1 MSQYIE
7 NVDIV
12 AKVKTTADTSGL
24 TGDLK
29 KVLEKPFKLE
39 LEADATQFLK
49 DIKKDI
55 AKIDDIIAKMDFTDE
70 LKDRFKHLFDGVDLG
85 KQIAD
90 KLESED
96 FSGLTNKIQD
106 AIKDGIKIGGGS
118 LEETLVNLE
127 RKKDKLTAKKK
138 ELQLKEND
146 SYLPAAEKIYNNLL
160 AEAKKLNNEATLKKL
175 EKYNPQKTGEHKSK
189 LMRGSSAE
197 WITAIEKELETTG
210 LKNAIDSIRDDFLAA
225 RNEIF
230 DSKPIKEMQLAI
242 TDTERMMKQLKD
254 MHYAINHYDP
264 ATGQIDTDKAKKKI
278 QDFESLMNQKV
289 VSADKTPT
297 FGDTMH
303 SLYNTLQQGF
313 DVEQKGFN
321 VIGLDNLNAE
331 LTRFHKSLEDIISL
345 FGSFKNESQFKNL
358 IEVFE
363 HLCATVDQL
372 AASFQK
378 ITDSTIQ
385 PSAFY
390 ETEISHLEETL
401 SGQNKA
407 IDEANKNLRES
418 YKERSE
424 IYEDLAS
431 MQQAIAPSLTY
442 DDEGNIISRKNT
454 DTYNALKYIGNLTD
468 KQKGSSKHL
477 QYLPKA
483 MSFLEQYLSLGGE
496 LADLDKKLNL
506 TEDSSIIKNVR
517 QTLDEREENAKN
529 LTDQRDETLKNIAE
543 QKKYA
548 ELARIAESANQPQ
561 DSADSTPLDLKVD
574 EFNASL
580 DSTSSHFEKLNA
592 AISDTT
598 NGLNKQDEKDGDQKI
613 PNRLKQYSMTPG
625 EFAGIHQTIEA
636 NAISLF
642 EENGYDDMNLSIKQM
657 ANGLAKVTANL
668 RDSNGEWK
676 QFTAIADRAGKIV
689 ESNFTTTK
697 PDAQSK
703 LEKAWQSTTGS
714 DQEEKVKLK
723 LEDQIDQAQKLR
735 ERLDLQDTNKWSIT
749 VDDSGLVTIKNN
761 LADVEEATGTATQKF
776 KDFKDACD
784 NFNKEVS
791 KGTSVTLSNLKK
803 ELKETEQVSTD
814 FINDI
819 LGNSKKDYAN
829 NYYLLQLESLKAY
842 RDAGLYNREN
852 YHNIVSDGYTALNKM
867 YAITEGK
874 SSISDFN
881 ESEIRQM
888 IDLYEQMQKA
898 IQKAGTEANKA
909 QEQFGKLMDQSK
921 LNTEATKMLDYL
933 NRNSNAAEKYG
944 DTIRKLAEQMRKA
957 VTEIDFNKIKEQ
969 FTDVQYQISSEGLT
983 GKLKGLTVSDA
994 NINKISSAL
1003 ETKSLDAKINKL
1015 KELYKMYSQVGL
1027 ATSASLTGAMTNID
1041 ANFEALGQINISE
1054 ASNDDLRSLVSH
1066 YNDLSD
1072 AIKLAENELKELQR
1086 THGRVM
1092 SDSEKTIASNQI
1104 SKWLQ
1109 ENSRAAKAYGET
1121 LERLAQQM
1129 KEVTTETE
1137 YKGIMSEFK
1146 AITSKA
1152 AAEGLLGRSIWDSFK
1167 NTFSHISEIFGSYS
1181 IVDVFQDLGR
1191 AGVENIRLIDAS
1203 LTDLQM
1209 SARLSKNEAKE
1220 MMETYSQIGNDMA
1233 VLSTDLASATTSWI
1247 KQGESLENATKLA
1260 QDSTVLSV
1268 LGEMETEDAATYLTS
1283 ALKGYQLASDQAM
1296 DVVDKI
1302 STVDIMSATSVGG
1315 LAEGMSE
1322 VATQANLVGISFDE
1336 LLGYLAAIGEV
1347 TQDDMSSVGGALNTI
1362 FARMGN
1368 IKLGR
1373 LKDYQNDLETDL
1385 SNVETVLRGEGIDL
1399 RDEMGQ
1405 FRDFNDVLN
1414 ETAARWDSF
1423 SSISQN
1429 AIAQAF
1435 AGTHRRESFLVL
1447 MQNYQ
1452 KAQQYAEASAN
1463 SSGSAM
1469 ERYGVYLDSLEARIT
1484 KLQNA
1489 FQSLSTTVV
1498 NSDFAKG
1505 LVDAGTSVIT
1515 MLDGLI
1521 EHVGS
1526 LNTIIGGFAIGKGIH
1541 SFVKNFDKSVY
1552 ICKLG

>member
-24 TGDLK
+24 TEDLK

-189 LMRGSSAE
+189 LMRGSSTE

-313 DVEQKGFN
+313 DAEQKGFN
-321 VIGLDNLNAE
+321 VIGLDNLNEE

-580 DSTSSHFEKLNA
+580 DSTSSHFERLNTA
-592 AISDTT
+592 LSSTVD
-598 NGLNKQDEKDGDQKI
+598 GLNKQDAEQEQPKKKKASKYAIDDDTYNNVRDSAIENAKSFIGDREYLDLDVKH
-613 PNRLKQYSMTPG
+613 LESG
-625 EFAGIHQTIEA
+625 V
-636 NAISLF
+636 
-642 EENGYDDMNLSIKQM
+642 
-657 ANGLAKVTANL
+657 AKVTAKIKEAT
-668 RDSNGEWK
+668 GEW
-676 QFTAIADRAGKIV
+676 I
-689 ESNFTTTK
+689 NFSATVSDTGELLGIRTPTSK
-697 PDAQSK
+697 TGSK
-703 LEKAWQSTTGS
+703 LDLRLAKEKADGTHLSIAEQ
-714 DQEEKVKLK
+714 QQQIEKLRKELK
-723 LEDQIDQAQKLR
+723 LEDT
-735 ERLDLQDTNKWSIT
+735 EKWSIS
-749 VDDSGLVTIKNN
+749 VDTNGFVTIKNN
-761 LADVEEATGTATQKF
+761 LEQIGNTALQATQKF
-776 KDFKDACD
+776 QNTEDAIQ
-784 NFNKEVS
+784 NFNQEALQSTVTLNNQLKQTKEAANT
-791 KGTSVTLSNLKK
+791 TSNSLEDMFNKITSGHFNDGIFDKLNNYNKSQFDMDTHGLLVDHDDIKEKLSNLTLGKTSLSDFDESELAEFTRLTK
-803 ELKETEQVSTD
+803 ELTQLSGQAQVK
-814 FINDI
+814 
-819 LGNSKKDYAN
+819 L
-829 NYYLLQLESLKAY
+829 
-842 RDAGLYNREN
+842 DALAD
-852 YHNIVSDGYTALNKM
+852 S
-867 YAITEGK
+867 
-874 SSISDFN
+874 
-881 ESEIRQM
+881 
-888 IDLYEQMQKA
+888 
-898 IQKAGTEANKA
+898 
-909 QEQFGKLMDQSK
+909 FGKLK
-921 LNTEATKMLDYL
+921 TETQLQKESNKMNAWLL
-933 NRNSNAAEKYG
+933 ANSNAAEKYG
-944 DTIRKLAEQMRKA
+944 DIIRKLAEDIKTA
-957 VTEIDFNKIKEQ
+957 FSESAFNKITAQ
-969 FTDVQYQISSEGLT
+969 FEEIRGQALVQGLT
-983 GKLKGLTVSDA
+983 GKSSGLTVSDA
-994 NINKISSAL
+994 SIKKISSAL
-1003 ETKSLDAKINKL
+1003 DTKTLETRIKKL
-1015 KELYKMYSQVGL
+1015 RNLYQTYASVGL
-1027 ATSASLTGAMTNID
+1027 ANSTQLSTTMSSVDEKFDNI
-1041 ANFEALGQINISE
+1041 GKINIGE
-1054 ASNDDLRSLVSH
+1054 ASDDDLRNLVNT
-1066 YNDLSD
+1066 YNDLID

-1104 SKWLQ
+1104 KKWLQ
-1109 ENSRAAKAYGET
+1109 DNSRAAKVYGEE
-1121 LERLAQQM
+1121 LERLAQKM
-1129 KEVTTETE
+1129 KEVTTETQ
-1137 YKGIMSEFK
+1137 YKDVLSQFK
-1146 AITSKA
+1146 SITSKA
-1152 AAEGLLGRSIWDSFK
+1152 AAEGLLGRSIWGSFK
-1167 NTFSHISEIFGSYS
+1167 ETFGRISELFGSYS

-1191 AGVENIRLIDAS
+1191 EGVENIQLVDDA
-1203 LTDLQM
+1203 LTELRM
-1209 SARLSKNEAKE
+1209 SAGLAKE
-1220 MMETYSQIGNDMA
+1220 EAQDMMEAYSQIGDDMA
-1233 VLSTDLASATTSWI
+1233 VLSTDLATASTDWI
-1247 KQGESLENATKLA
+1247 KQGESIESATQLA
-1260 QDSTVLSV
+1260 QDSIVLSV
-1268 LGEMETEDAATYLTS
+1268 LGDVESSEATTYLTS
-1283 ALKGYQLASDQAM
+1283 ALKGYQLAADEAM
-1296 DVVDKI
+1296 NVVDKI

-1322 VATQANLVGISFDE
+1322 VATQANLANISMDD

-1362 FARMGN
+1362 FARMGA

-1373 LKDYQNDLETDL
+1373 LDDYQEETGEDL
-1385 SNVETVLRGEGIDL
+1385 SNVETVLRNEGIAL
-1399 RDEMGQ
+1399 RDASGE
-1405 FRDFNDVLN
+1405 FRNFKEVLD
-1414 ETAARWDSF
+1414 EVAAKWDSLG
-1423 SSISQN
+1423 SVSQN
-1429 AIAQAF
+1429 AVAQAF
-1435 AGTHRRESFLVL
+1435 AGKLYARTCSNAWVL
-1447 MQNYQ
+1447 
-1452 KAQQYAEASAN
+1452 
-1463 SSGSAM
+1463 
-1469 ERYGVYLDSLEARIT
+1469 L
-1484 KLQNA
+1484 
-1489 FQSLSTTVV
+1489 
-1498 NSDFAKG
+1498 
-1505 LVDAGTSVIT
+1505 
-1515 MLDGLI
+1515 
-1521 EHVGS
+1521 
-1526 LNTIIGGFAIGKGIH
+1526 
-1541 SFVKNFDKSVY
+1541 
-1552 ICKLG
+1552 

>member
-24 TGDLK
+24 SGDIK

-189 LMRGSSAE
+189 LMRGSSTE

-313 DVEQKGFN
+313 DAEQKGFN

-506 TEDSSIIKNVR
+506 TEDSPIIKNVR

-598 NGLNKQDEKDGDQKI
+598 NGLNKQDEKDGDQRI
-613 PNRLKQYSMTPG
+613 PNRLKQYAMTPG
-625 EFAGIHQTIEA
+625 EFANIHSTIEN
-636 NAISLF
+636 NAIDLF
-642 EENGYDDMNLSIKQM
+642 ENSNYDDMDLSVEQM
-657 ANGLAKVTANL
+657 ANGLAKVSANL
-668 RDSNGEWK
+668 RDSTGEWK
-676 QFTAIADRAGKIV
+676 KFTAIADRAGNIIETKFKTV
-689 ESNFTTTK
+689 K
-697 PDAQSK
+697 PDAQTK
-703 LEKAWQSTTGS
+703 LEESWQKSRKIDTQDT
-714 DQEEKVKLK
+714 EKELLSVSEQLEQAELIRDSLG
-723 LEDQIDQAQKLR
+723 LEDSS
-735 ERLDLQDTNKWSIT
+735 KWSVT
-749 VDDSGLVTIKNN
+749 VDERGFVTIKDN
-761 LADVEEATGTATQKF
+761 LLEVEDATVQATRKFNDFNEAIDKF
-776 KDFKDACD
+776 ESSAK
-784 NFNKEVS
+784 NI
-791 KGTSVTLSNLKK
+791 TLSNQKK
-803 ELKETEQVSTD
+803 TTGGTDEISTD

-969 FTDVQYQISSEGLT
+969 FTDVQYKIQSEGLT
-983 GKLKGLTVSDA
+983 GKSSGLTVSDA
-994 NINKISSAL
+994 SIKKISSAL
-1003 ETKSLDAKINKL
+1003 DTKTLETRIKKL
-1015 KELYKMYSQVGL
+1015 RNLYQTYASVGL
-1027 ATSASLTGAMTNID
+1027 ANSTQLSTTMSSVDEKFDNI
-1041 ANFEALGQINISE
+1041 GKINIGE
-1054 ASNDDLRSLVSH
+1054 ASDDDLRNLVNT
-1066 YNDLSD
+1066 YNDLID

-1104 SKWLQ
+1104 KKWLQ
-1109 ENSRAAKAYGET
+1109 DNSRAAKVYGEE
-1121 LERLAQQM
+1121 LERLAQKM
-1129 KEVTTETE
+1129 KEVTTETQ
-1137 YKGIMSEFK
+1137 YKDVLSQFK
-1146 AITSKA
+1146 SITSKA
-1152 AAEGLLGRSIWDSFK
+1152 AAEGLLGRSIWGSFK
-1167 NTFSHISEIFGSYS
+1167 ETFGRISELFGSYS

-1191 AGVENIRLIDAS
+1191 EGVENIRLVDDA
-1203 LTDLQM
+1203 LTDLRM
-1209 SARLSKNEAKE
+1209 SARLAKDDAEE

-1233 VLSTDLASATTSWI
+1233 VLSTDLAKASTDWI
-1247 KQGESLENATKLA
+1247 KQGESIESATQLA
-1260 QDSTVLSV
+1260 QDSIVLSV
-1268 LGEMETEDAATYLTS
+1268 LGDVESSEATTYLTS
-1283 ALKGYQLASDQAM
+1283 ALKGYQLAADEAM
-1296 DVVDKI
+1296 NVVDKI

-1322 VATQANLVGISFDE
+1322 VATQANLANIPMDD

-1362 FARMGN
+1362 FARMGA

-1373 LKDYQNDLETDL
+1373 LDDYQEETGEDL
-1385 SNVETVLRGEGIDL
+1385 SNVETVLRNEGIAL
-1399 RDEMGQ
+1399 RDASGE
-1405 FRDFNDVLN
+1405 FRNFKEVLD
-1414 ETAARWDSF
+1414 EVAAKWDSLG
-1423 SSISQN
+1423 SVSQN
-1429 AIAQAF
+1429 AVAQAF
-1435 AGTHRRESFLVL
+1435 AGKLYARTCSNAWVL
-1447 MQNYQ
+1447 
-1452 KAQQYAEASAN
+1452 
-1463 SSGSAM
+1463 
-1469 ERYGVYLDSLEARIT
+1469 L
-1484 KLQNA
+1484 
-1489 FQSLSTTVV
+1489 
-1498 NSDFAKG
+1498 
-1505 LVDAGTSVIT
+1505 
-1515 MLDGLI
+1515 
-1521 EHVGS
+1521 
-1526 LNTIIGGFAIGKGIH
+1526 
-1541 SFVKNFDKSVY
+1541 
-1552 ICKLG
+1552 

>member
-24 TGDLK
+24 TEDLK

-189 LMRGSSAE
+189 LMRGSSTE

-313 DVEQKGFN
+313 DAEQKGFN

-598 NGLNKQDEKDGDQKI
+598 NGLNKQDEKDGDQRI
-613 PNRLKQYSMTPG
+613 PNRLKQYAMTPG
-625 EFAGIHQTIEA
+625 EFAGIHQNIEA

-689 ESNFTTTK
+689 ESNFTTVK

-703 LEKAWQSTTGS
+703 LEKAWQSVTGS
-714 DQEEKVKLK
+714 DQEESVKLN
-723 LEDQIDQAQKLR
+723 LEKQIEQAQMLR
-735 ERLDLQDTNKWSIT
+735 ELLDLQDTNKWSIT

-776 KDFKDACD
+776 KDFDDACD

-814 FINDI
+814 FINDV
-819 LGNSKKDYAN
+819 LGSTKKDYKD
-829 NYYLLQLESLKAY
+829 NYLRQLESLKAY
-842 RDAGLYNREN
+842 RDAGLYSRTD
-852 YHNIVSDGYTALNKM
+852 YHDIVSSGYTALNKM
-867 YAITEGK
+867 YTIAEGK

-921 LNTEATKMLDYL
+921 LNTEATKMLKYL
-933 NRNSNAAEKYG
+933 DSNTNAAEKYG
-944 DTIRKLAEQMRKA
+944 DTIRNLAEQMRNAITDK
-957 VTEIDFNKIKEQ
+957 DFKRIQEEFTNIQYKIQ
-969 FTDVQYQISSEGLT
+969 SEGLT
-983 GKLKGLTVSDA
+983 GKSSGLTVSDA
-994 NINKISSAL
+994 SIKKISSAL
-1003 ETKSLDAKINKL
+1003 DTKTLETRIKKL
-1015 KELYKMYSQVGL
+1015 RNLYQTYASVGL
-1027 ATSASLTGAMTNID
+1027 AKSTQLSTTMSSVDEKFDNI
-1041 ANFEALGQINISE
+1041 GKINIGE
-1054 ASNDDLRSLVSH
+1054 ASDDDLRNLVNT
-1066 YNDLSD
+1066 YNDLID
-1072 AIKLAENELKELQR
+1072 AIKLAENELKELQK
-1086 THGRVM
+1086 THGRIM
-1092 SDSEKTIASNQI
+1092 SESEKTIASNQI

-1181 IVDVFQDLGR
+1181 IVDIFQDLGR
-1191 AGVENIRLIDAS
+1191 EGVENIRLIDAS

-1220 MMETYSQIGNDMA
+1220 LMETYGQLGDDMA
-1233 VLSTDLASATTSWI
+1233 ILSTDLASATTSWI

-1347 TQDDMSSVGGALNTI
+1347 TQQDMGSVGGALNTI

-1515 MLDGLI
+1515 MLDGFI
-1521 EHVGS
+1521 ERVGS